1 MRNVILNKMRAM
13 GKSDIFDFLRTNK
26 ETITSYG
33 VRKIGVFGSFVRNV
47 QKTESDIDILVEFDS
62 NDLTFDNYMN
72 LAFFLED
79 NLDRKIDLITSD
91 SLSPY
96 IGPQILKE
104 VEYVSF

>member
-1 MRNVILNKMRAM
+1 
-13 GKSDIFDFLRTNK
+13 
-26 ETITSYG
+26 
-33 VRKIGVFGSFVRNV
+33 
-47 QKTESDIDILVEFDS
+47 
-62 NDLTFDNYMN
+62 MN

>member
-1 MRNVILNKMRAM
+1 MKSIV
-13 GKSDIFDFLRTNK
+13 KSDIINFLRSNK
-26 ETITSYG
+26 ERINSYG
-33 VRKIGVFGSFVRNV
+33 VQKIGLFGSFVKNE
-47 QKTESDIDILVEFDS
+47 QKNESDIDILVEFNS
-62 NDLTFDNYMN
+62 GNLTYENYIG
-72 LAFFLED
+72 LAYFLED